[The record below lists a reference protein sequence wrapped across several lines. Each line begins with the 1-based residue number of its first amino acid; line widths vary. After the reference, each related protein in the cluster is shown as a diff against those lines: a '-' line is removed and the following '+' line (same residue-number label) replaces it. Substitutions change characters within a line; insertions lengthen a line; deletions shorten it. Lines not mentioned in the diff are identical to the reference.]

1 MHMLLRK
8 CCALLFLA
16 LLATGVSAQ
25 TNIEFTK
32 YSLDNGLKVILH
44 EDNST
49 PIVAVS
55 IMYQVGGKDSFE
67 GRTGFAHFFEHLL
80 FEGSKNLDRGEFTKY
95 VEEAGGVLN
104 ANTSQDRTYY
114 YEILPSNQLE
124 LGLWLES
131 ERLLHAVV
139 NQEGVET
146 QREVVKEE
154 RRQSYDN
161 QPYGQLLY
169 ELFRHGFKKHPYKD
183 PNIGYM
189 EDLNSAQEAD
199 YKRFYETFYVPNN
212 AVLSIAGDI
221 DVKDT
226 KALIEK
232 YFAPIPAG
240 AEPPRVTTVEPPL
253 GGEVRD
259 SIWDAKAPL
268 PALVMG
274 YRTPER
280 NHPDF
285 YAISMMNQVLS
296 QGQSSR
302 LNKALVDE
310 KQLAVQAIS
319 VPSFTQG
326 PGLAIALAIAKPG
339 GDLQS
344 IEQAFNEEV
353 ENMQTELITERE
365 FQKLRNQIEA
375 NAISGYGTM
384 AGIAE
389 GLANYEMYQGDA
401 NLINTETERY
411 MAVTREDIRRVARE
425 YYTKDNRVTLYWVPG
440 SKEDTK

>member
-1 MHMLLRK
+1 MLLRTYGVLL
-8 CCALLFLA
+8 LLFG
-16 LLATGVSAQ
+16 LATGMSAQ
-25 TNIEFTK
+25 STNIEFTK
-32 YSLDNGLKVILH
+32 YKLDNGLTVILH
-44 EDNST
+44 QDRST

-55 IMYQVGGKDSFE
+55 IMYKVGGKDSFE

-80 FEGSKNLDRGEFTKY
+80 FEGSKNIKRGEFMKY
-95 VEEAGGVLN
+95 IENAGGNFN

-139 NQEGVET
+139 DIEGVET

-154 RRQSYDN
+154 RRQSMDN
-161 QPYGQLLY
+161 RPYGQLLY
-169 ELFRHGFKKHPYKD
+169 ELFRNGFKEHPYKD

-189 EDLNSAQEAD
+189 ADLNSAQEAD
-199 YKRFYETFYVPNN
+199 FKAFYELYYVPNN
-212 AVLSIAGDI
+212 AVLSIAGDFDEKEI
-221 DVKDT
+221 KP
-226 KALIEK
+226 LIEQ
-232 YFAPIPAG
+232 YFGSIPKG
-240 AEPPRVTTVEPPL
+240 KTPPQVTVVEPPL

-259 SIWDAKAPL
+259 SIYDAKAPL

-280 NHPDF
+280 NHPDY

-302 LNKALVDE
+302 LNKVLVDE
-310 KQLAVQAIS
+310 KGLAVQAGTF
-319 VPSFTQG
+319 PSFTQD
-326 PGLAIALAIAKPG
+326 PGLAIAFAFLKPG
-339 GDLQS
+339 TDIKVAEELFNAEVVKLQTDL
-344 IEQAFNEEV
+344 IDEK
-353 ENMQTELITERE
+353 E
-365 FQKLRNQIEA
+365 FQKLQNQVEA

-389 GLANYEMYQGDA
+389 SLANYEMYQGDA
-401 NLINTETERY
+401 NLINTEVERY
-411 MAVTREDIRRVARE
+411 MAVTREDIRRVAKA
-425 YYTKDNRVTLYWVPG
+425 YYTKDNRVTLYWMPG
-440 SKEDTK
+440 EKPTK